1 MIKKASECLR
11 LALPLMSEYDIPV
24 TPKNYSVWYRYVSGI
39 DSELRETIDSML
51 KTRETF
57 SEETNES
64 LYWQFCAEKDE
75 NQLKNVRDDLQHVL
89 TTILKEVTE
98 LTGQTE
104 RYESFISGSVKI
116 LSENPSPDEV
126 KNIVKTIIDET
137 KTLGNYGKTIQT
149 KLVETTDVLENLKK
163 DFEQV
168 KTEALVDFLTG
179 IPNRKAFDQA
189 LTEQIGDAKTDMK
202 SLSLLLIDIDHFKRF
217 NDEFGHLV
225 GDHVLKFVVK
235 KIRELVKGRD
245 FLARFGGEEFAVILP
260 QTPLEGAQTVAENIR
275 NYFAQAKLKE
285 ISTLRNLGKISVSIG
300 VACYRSGESPEA
312 LISRSDMALYSAKNA
327 GRNRVATEPNISS
340 TIL

>member
-116 LSENPSPDEV
+116 LSDNPSPDEV